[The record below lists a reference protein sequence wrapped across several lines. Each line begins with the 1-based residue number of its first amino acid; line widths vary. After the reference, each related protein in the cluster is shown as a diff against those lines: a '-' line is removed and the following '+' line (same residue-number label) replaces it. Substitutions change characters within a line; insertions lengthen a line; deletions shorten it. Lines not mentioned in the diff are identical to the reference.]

1 MTSPPP
7 CPLPP
12 RPVALPSCVWGWVGN
27 ESRVSLET
35 ESAITSRFSL
45 SLSLSLSLCLPAQ
58 AFAPTECHHRLIGE
72 YAYFIGRARVTF
84 PARNSLLAWNANDK
98 GFPGNRAIFNGGAAN
113 RGTSGMRIVHFGIFR
128 TRGAE
133 RLVAAVV
140 AVAAAVRGMGWGE
153 RRVGGEVALMAA
165 RVAWRR
171 VAGARR
177 VAALFLRKKFPRLY
191 MEREQER
198 ERRGGERERKQTTR
212 IVILRD
218 ADASHR
224 QSVDGSHSRRSVIGS
239 R

>member
-1 MTSPPP
+1 
-7 CPLPP
+7 
-12 RPVALPSCVWGWVGN
+12 
-27 ESRVSLET
+27 
-35 ESAITSRFSL
+35 
-45 SLSLSLSLCLPAQ
+45 
-58 AFAPTECHHRLIGE
+58 
-72 YAYFIGRARVTF
+72 
-84 PARNSLLAWNANDK
+84 
-98 GFPGNRAIFNGGAAN
+98 
-113 RGTSGMRIVHFGIFR
+113 
-128 TRGAE
+128 
-133 RLVAAVV
+133 
-140 AVAAAVRGMGWGE
+140 MGWGE